1 MRVRVLGQLTVTD
14 EDGIGLGADEL
25 PRRARQVLAV
35 LAARHDRIQSKDALA
50 DAVWGGD
57 LPGNHV
63 AALEHYVSVVRRRL
77 QPHGSAASWFIVT
90 RSGGYLF
97 DTGRAELDLAEVRAR
112 IRALDAAPAE
122 DRLALQTEILTLAQE
137 LPFAED
143 QYAEWAEAAR
153 NEVQV
158 AAVNALL
165 ELAAAAQPMDATR
178 ALRLAH
184 EAIAMDPFLEPGYHA
199 AMSAAV
205 ALGRTDDALRIFER
219 CKRTLDEEL
228 SVSPSAELVQLQRSV
243 LAGRRAQPLAPA
255 AIPQP
260 KRRPAPPGER
270 FLGRTAHWKLLFSE
284 QYAPAVVHVV
294 GPNGAGKTAFL
305 RELGRHAPDRVG
317 VGHGTSSV
325 GGLRLAWL
333 RSALVDLHVAPEI
346 LAVVDNTEPERQLR
360 RGQLEAIGTAFAGPD
375 PVFLAVDDA
384 GDLDAASVAELAW
397 LSRNCPALR
406 IVLAYCYPSEISRRP
421 IAGLGTPVVLRL
433 YPLTAEELSPL
444 CDNSVLDRTGG
455 IPALVAVA
463 DQPDEIALA
472 VAMQVARLR
481 TRWMPEPAW
490 EMLRLCAALGP
501 LRASDLA
508 VLTDRPVTDVLVGI
522 DRLVHA
528 HLLSEEAEG
537 LVRHRSALVRA
548 AVAEQVSGASSRHLR
563 DQLAAAA
570 SGELLTPVPRR

>member
-1 MRVRVLGQLTVTD
+1 MRVKVLGQLTVTD
-14 EDGIGLGADEL
+14 EDGVGLRADEL

-50 DAVWGGD
+50 DAVWGAD

-77 QPHGSAASWFIVT
+77 QPDGGPATWFIVT

-97 DTGRAELDLAEVRAR
+97 DTSRAELDLAEVRAR
-112 IRALDAAPAE
+112 IRALDAAPAD
-122 DRLALQTEILTLAQE
+122 DRLGLQKEVLTLAQE

-143 QYAEWAEAAR
+143 QYAEWAETAR
-153 NEVQV
+153 SEVQV

-165 ELAAAAQPMDATR
+165 DLAADALPQEAAR
-178 ALRLAH
+178 ALRLAQ
-184 EAIAMDPFLEPGYHA
+184 EAIALDPFLEPGYHA

-228 SVSPSAELVQLQRSV
+228 GVSPSAELVQLQRSV
-243 LAGRRAQPLAPA
+243 LAGRHSASAPPVPPA
-255 AIPQP
+255 RLP
-260 KRRPAPPGER
+260 KPARRPTPPRER
-270 FLGRTAHWKLLFSE
+270 FLGRTPHWKLLFNS
-284 QYAPAVVHVV
+284 PHPPPVVHVV

-305 RELGRHAPDRVG
+305 IELGRHAPERVG
-317 VGHGTSSV
+317 IGHGTSSV

-333 RSALVDLHVAPEI
+333 RAALVDLDAAPEI
-346 LAVVDNTEPERQLR
+346 LAVVDEADPERQLR
-360 RGQLEAIGTAFAGPD
+360 RDQLELIGTAFAGTE

-384 GDLDAASVAELAW
+384 GDLDAASVAELGW

-406 IVLAYCYPSEISRRP
+406 IVLTYTYPSQISGKP

-433 YPLTAEELSPL
+433 NPLTAAELSPL
-444 CDNSVLDRTGG
+444 CDMSVLERTGG

-472 VAMQVARLR
+472 VAMQIARLR

-490 EMLRLCAALGP
+490 EVLRLCAALGP
-501 LRASDLA
+501 LRASELA
-508 VLTDRPVTDVLVGI
+508 VLTDRLVTEVLVGI

-528 HLLSEEAEG
+528 HLLSEDADG
-537 LVRHRSALVRA
+537 LVRHRSTLIQA
-548 AVAEQVSGASSRHLR
+548 AVAEQVSSASSRHLR
-563 DQLAAAA
+563 EQLAAAA
-570 SGELLTPVPRR
+570 S